1 MNSQKV
7 IALKNIHLQC
17 EKWFDVYLNL
27 GDFMEPLRCRFEL

>member
-7 IALKNIHLQC
+7 TALKNIHLQC